1 MALAALFMLASPVL
15 AQSLCG
21 PRDAFIDK
29 LKNDYAETPFAH
41 GLINSND
48 MLIEVFASKNGE
60 TWTLLLTYPNGES
73 CLITAGKNWRAVAP
87 QLLKPMGQP
96 I

>member
-1 MALAALFMLASPVL
+1 MFATPAL

-41 GLINSND
+41 GLTDSND
-48 MLIEVFASKNGE
+48 MLIEVFASKDGE

-73 CLITAGKNWRAVAP
+73 CLITTGKNWRTVAP
-87 QLLKPMGQP
+87 KLLKPMGQP